1 MRLCEIC
8 IDRPVFASVLSFAL
22 IIFGLIGFKNV
33 DTQYFPTVDLPIAKV
48 SVTYDGASPSLMKN
62 EVTQKLENALVNVR
76 GLNYMSSRSQYNR
89 STVNL
94 TFDDGTNMIR
104 AMGDVRN
111 KISEIRGQLPTDIDA
126 PSISEG
132 GVATPVLNVG
142 FLDAQ
147 LSPAKIRS
155 YVTQNIQPLLQNL
168 PGMGAIWLYGAG
180 NYAMRIWLNPQKMAA
195 LNVTVT
201 DVSDALTSNNIN
213 FSGGSIQGADR
224 RYSLVADTKFSDVK
238 QFKQMILRATN
249 GNIVRLADVAR
260 IELGSS
266 SFTPSPMR
274 TNGVNSIDMEVR
286 PLRSANPISVATEA
300 KQVLAKVKLPKGMKM
315 VITYDQSDY
324 LKAAISESFETLL
337 LAVVLVMLVVF
348 LFLGSLRGAL
358 IPIITIPVCI
368 ISVFGVIWMCGYSVN
383 VMTLLA
389 IILAI
394 GLVVDDAIVVLENIH
409 RHLEK
414 GLSRLQAAKMG
425 SREIGFSVIAMT
437 LTLAAVYAPSG
448 FANGFSAKV
457 FQEFAFTLAGAV
469 LISGFVALTLTPM
482 MCAKVLR
489 EHGQSSR
496 LEKIVDRVF
505 VVINRRFK
513 RFLSKVLDKRLSIAL
528 ILILIGLLG
537 YGIFKMVP
545 QSFIP
550 KEDIGF
556 FQINITSPPGSTVSY
571 TDGFMKKFEKVYAK
585 TPGIENYLSFINAGS
600 AVNFIITK
608 PWQVRTHTSEQI
620 MNKTLAKIS
629 QIPGVIVKG
638 DLPDPVSYGNG
649 SGGQAVQIK
658 IMSATGSYLQIE
670 KTIEK
675 VERVLHNYPGLRG
688 IDSNLKFDNQV
699 YQIHFKRNAAA
710 TYGVPLQNVADTLS
724 IMMSGR
730 HITDI
735 ERHNQNYDVKV
746 QMQAKDL
753 ANLSSLS
760 KLYVRSTL
768 LDKKGNP
775 VLVPLSNL
783 ISLNSA
789 VRQNTL
795 HRYNRQDAATIS
807 ASLAPG
813 YSIGEVVDHL
823 NQVLPGLVPEGQ
835 TFTYSGRILSFLKS
849 SGVMLSL
856 FFLSVIFIYLVL
868 SAQFESFIDPFII
881 LLTVPFCIVGAL
893 LTLWLAGGSINL
905 YTQIGL
911 ITLVGLI
918 TKHGILITQ
927 FANVRLKQGE
937 ALIEAVLNATTTRL
951 RPILMTTFAMVLGAV
966 PLALATGPGANSHSQ
981 IGWVIVGGMLFGTFF
996 SLVVVP
1002 VAYVYLAR
1010 FDHKKKVL
1018 LVCQSQ

>member
-1 MRLCEIC
+1 MRICDIC

-22 IIFGLIGFKNV
+22 IIFGFIGYQNV

-62 EVTQKLENALVNVR
+62 EVTQKLENALINVR
-76 GLNYMSSRSQYNR
+76 GLNYMSSTSKYNHA
-89 STVNL
+89 TINL

-111 KISEIRGQLPTDIDA
+111 KISEIRTQLPQDINA

-142 FLDAQ
+142 FLDKS
-147 LSPAKIRS
+147 LTPAKIHS
-155 YVTQNIQPLLQNL
+155 YVSQNVQPLLQNL

-180 NYAMRIWLNPQKMAA
+180 NYAMRIWLNPQKMAS
-195 LNVTVT
+195 LNITVT
-201 DVSDALTSNNIN
+201 DVETALTNNNIN
-213 FSGGSIQGADR
+213 FSGGSVEGADR
-224 RYSLVADTKFSDVK
+224 KYSLVADTKLSDVK
-238 QFKQMILRATN
+238 QFQKMILRSQG
-249 GNIVRLADVAR
+249 GNIVRMEDVAK
-260 IELGSS
+260 IALGSS
-266 SFTPSPMR
+266 SLTPSPMR

-300 KQVLAKVKLPKGMKM
+300 KKELAKLKLPKGMKM
-315 VITYDQSDY
+315 VITYDQSTY
-324 LKAAISESFETLL
+324 LKAAINESFETLII
-337 LAVVLVMLVVF
+337 AIVLVMIVVF
-348 LFLGSLRGAL
+348 LFLGSIRGAF
-358 IPIITIPVCI
+358 IPITTIPVCV
-368 ISVFGVIWMCGYSVN
+368 ISVFGVIWLCGYSVN
-383 VMTLLA
+383 VITLLA

-414 GLSRLQAAKMG
+414 GLDRVKAAKVG
-425 SREIGFSVIAMT
+425 SHEIGFSVIAMT

-448 FANGFSAKV
+448 FAHGFSAKI

-469 LISGFVALTLTPM
+469 LISGFVALTLSPM
-482 MCAKVLR
+482 MCAKVLPD
-489 EHGQSSR
+489 HGHVSHLQA
-496 LEKIVDRVF
+496 KVDRVF
-505 VVINRRFK
+505 HRINNAFRC
-513 RFLSKVLDKRLSIAL
+513 FLSAVLKRRLWIGV
-528 ILILIGLLG
+528 ILIVIGLLG
-537 YGIFKMVP
+537 YGVYKIVP

-556 FQINITSPPGSTVSY
+556 FQVDITSPPGSTVSY
-571 TDGFMKKFEKVYAK
+571 TDGFMRQFEKVYAK

-600 AVNFIITK
+600 AINFIINK
-608 PWQVRTHTSEQI
+608 PWEQRTNSTEQI
-620 MNKTLAKIS
+620 MNNVLDKIS
-629 QIPGVIVKG
+629 KIPGVLVKG
-638 DLPDPVSYGNG
+638 ELPDPVSYGDG

-658 IMSATGSYLQIE
+658 IMSATGSYLEIE

-675 VERVLHNYPGLRG
+675 VERVLHNYPGLRS

-710 TYGVPLQNVADTLS
+710 TYGVPLQSVADTLS

-735 ERHNQNYDVKV
+735 ERNGQNYDVKV
-746 QMQAKDL
+746 QMQMKDL

-768 LDKKGNP
+768 TDDGGNAI
-775 VLVPLSNL
+775 LVPLSNL

-795 HRYNRQDAATIS
+795 HRYNRQDSATIS
-807 ASLAPG
+807 ASLVPG
-813 YSIGEVVDHL
+813 YDIGEVVDYL
-823 NQVLPGLVPEGQ
+823 NQVLPGLVPQGQ

-849 SGVMLSL
+849 QGVMLGL
-856 FFLSVIFIYLVL
+856 FFLSVVFIYLVL
-868 SAQFESFIDPFII
+868 AAQFESFVDPFII
-881 LLTVPFCIVGAL
+881 LLTVPFSIVGAL
-893 LTLWLAGGSINL
+893 AVLWAAGGSVNL

-927 FANVRLKQGE
+927 FANERLKAGE
-937 ALIEAVLNATTTRL
+937 ALLDAVINAATIRL

-966 PLALATGPGANSHSQ
+966 PLALATGPGSNSHSQ

-1002 VAYVYLAR
+1002 VAYVYFAR
-1010 FDHKKKVL
+1010 FDHKKKRL
-1018 LVCQSQ
+1018 LRAI